1 MSKKNWTKEQK
12 REDEVMLKWN
22 KFHKE
27 NPPSEEMDNVLN
39 TYFHN
44 KNIVSELEWRLK
56 NVKGYVVSN
65 VESISK
71 VMEDHASN
79 S

>member
-22 KFHKE
+22 KFRKE
-27 NPPSEEMDNVLN
+27 NPPSEEVDNVLD

-56 NVKGYVVSN
+56 NVRGYVVSN
-65 VESISK
+65 VESINK

>member
-1 MSKKNWTKEQK
+1 MRNKDEK
-12 REDEVMLKWN
+12 REHEVMLKWH
-22 KFHKE
+22 KFLKA
-27 NPPSEEMDNVLN
+27 NPPSKELDDVLD
-39 TYFHN
+39 TYFHI

-71 VMEDHASN
+71 VMEEEE
-79 S
+79 

>member
-1 MSKKNWTKEQK
+1 
-12 REDEVMLKWN
+12 
-22 KFHKE
+22 
-27 NPPSEEMDNVLN
+27 MDNVLN

-56 NVKGYVVSN
+56 NVRGYVASN

-71 VMEDHASN
+71 VMEEHE
-79 S
+79 

>member
-1 MSKKNWTKEQK
+1 MRNKEEK
-12 REDEVMLKWN
+12 REHEVMLKWH
-22 KFHKE
+22 KFHKA
-27 NPPSEEMDNVLN
+27 NPPSKKLDDVLD

-71 VMEDHASN
+71 VMEEEE
-79 S
+79 